1 MLRVVL
7 AVAMAAAL
15 LAASLP
21 AVETA
26 RVHYGDE
33 QTVGEL
39 EALEAAA
46 TTLAERNDPPPPGV
60 AGPRRTVTL
69 SLPEG
74 TWSAAGLERL
84 RIDPDTRSESYT
96 PVRWRVDGGT
106 GQTRQ
111 LRGNLTTVESKPLAI
126 DDGGRQRLVLELRA
140 DGSVRLGRPTP

>member
-21 AVETA
+21 AVDTA
-26 RVHYGDE
+26 RVHHGDE
-33 QTVGEL
+33 RTVGEL
-39 EALEAAA
+39 DALEAAA

-74 TWSAAGLERL
+74 TWSAAALERL
-84 RIDPDTRSESYT
+84 HIDPIDRSESYT

-106 GQTRQ
+106 SQTRQ
-111 LRGNLTTVESKPLAI
+111 LRANITTGERLVIE
-126 DDGGRQRLVLELRA
+126 DGGQQRLVLELRS
-140 DGSVRLGRPTP
+140 DGRVHLGRATP